1 MKPDQSIPRQISLGD
16 VEILDWYMNGEMFDI
31 ALDQENAD
39 WLLKAGWIVYRN
51 PDTPDRYFLRVL
63 SYAGVDPATV
73 SVYSEVDLNMEENV
87 LSELMNLSRRPDV
100 RIRLDLVG
108 SKMATRSGMVAYL
121 AGVEIFKRETQE
133 EATDGE

>member
-1 MKPDQSIPRQISLGD
+1 MKPNPSIPHQMSLGD
-16 VEILDWYMNGEMFDI
+16 VKILDWYMNGEMFDI

-39 WLLKAGWIVYRN
+39 WLLKAGWLVYSK
-51 PDTPDRYFLRVL
+51 PDTPDSYFLRVL

-73 SVYSEVDLNMEENV
+73 SFHSEVDLKTEENV
-87 LSELMNLSRRPDV
+87 LSELMNISRRPDV

-108 SKMATRSGMVAYL
+108 SKMATRNGMVAYL

>member
-1 MKPDQSIPRQISLGD
+1 MKPDPSIPHQISFGD

-39 WLLKAGWIVYRN
+39 WLLNAGWIVYRKQD
-51 PDTPDRYFLRVL
+51 PPYPYFLRVF

-73 SVYSEVDLNMEENV
+73 NFHSEVDLEMEENV
-87 LSELMNLSRRPDV
+87 LSELMNISRRPDV

-108 SKMATRSGMVAYL
+108 SKMATRNGMVAYL

>member
-1 MKPDQSIPRQISLGD
+1 MKTDPSIPHQISFGD

-31 ALDQENAD
+31 ALDQEDAD
-39 WLLKAGWIVYRN
+39 WLLKAGWIVYRKQ
-51 PDTPDRYFLRVL
+51 DTPYPYFLRVM

-73 SVYSEVDLNMEENV
+73 SFHSEVDLEMEENV
-87 LSELMNLSRRPDV
+87 LSELMNISRRQDV
-100 RIRLDLVG
+100 HIRLDLVG
-108 SKMATRSGMVAYL
+108 SKMATRNGMVAYL

>member
-1 MKPDQSIPRQISLGD
+1 MKPNRMILGG
-16 VEILDWYMNGEMFDI
+16 VKILDWYMNGEMFDV
-31 ALDQENAD
+31 ALDPEIAD
-39 WLLKAGWIVYRN
+39 GLLKAGWIVYSKQ
-51 PDTPDRYFLRVL
+51 DTPDQYFLRVM
-63 SYAGVDPATV
+63 SYPGVNPATIHFH
-73 SVYSEVDLNMEENV
+73 SEVDLKTEENV
-87 LSELMNLSRRPDV
+87 LSELMNISRRPDV

>member
-1 MKPDQSIPRQISLGD
+1 MKPDPSLPNQMSLGD
-16 VEILDWYMNGEMFDI
+16 VKITDWYLNGEMFDI

-39 WLLKAGWIVYRN
+39 WLFKAGWIVFSK
-51 PDTPDRYFLRVL
+51 PDTPDSYFLRVM
-63 SYAGVDPATV
+63 SYPGVDPATV
-73 SVYSEVDLNMEENV
+73 RFYSEVDLKTEENV

-108 SKMATRSGMVAYL
+108 SKMATRNGMVAYL

>member
-1 MKPDQSIPRQISLGD
+1 MKPDPSIPHQMSLGD
-16 VEILDWYMNGEMFDI
+16 VKILDWYMNGEMFDI
-31 ALDQENAD
+31 ALEQED
-39 WLLKAGWIVYRN
+39 VSWLLGAGWIVYRKQDA
-51 PDTPDRYFLRVL
+51 PYPYFLRVL

-73 SVYSEVDLNMEENV
+73 SFHSEVDLEAEENV

-108 SKMATRSGMVAYL
+108 SKMATRSGMIAYL

-133 EATDGE
+133 ETTDGE